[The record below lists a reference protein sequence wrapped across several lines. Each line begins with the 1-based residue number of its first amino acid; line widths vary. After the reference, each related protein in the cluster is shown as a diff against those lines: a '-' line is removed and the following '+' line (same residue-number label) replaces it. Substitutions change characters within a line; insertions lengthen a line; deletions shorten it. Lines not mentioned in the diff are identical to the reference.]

1 MSSSRLSKRRT
12 ISKRLEFLPFNNGSC
27 VITSMDSIDAYG
39 ETSRSIL
46 EGSSSRLSKST
57 NNSTSNKRLGYL
69 PSNDSMDS
77 YED

>member
-12 ISKRLEFLPFNNGSC
+12 ISKRLEFLPFNNDSC

-39 ETSRSIL
+39 ETSRLIL